1 MYVHIFLVFL
11 HLTTIF
17 LFFSFSQITMASRF
31 LLMLGVLQASNAF
44 VLPQSSI
51 QAPTALSGWF
61 DKPVGGGGG
70 SGAGRLDEEVGL
82 LKMEMNDIFLL
93 ERLL

>member
-1 MYVHIFLVFL
+1 
-11 HLTTIF
+11 
-17 LFFSFSQITMASRF
+17 MASRF

-93 ERLL
+93 ERFSNRLVFSVGKAARNSKNAQSPQG